1 MRHRSRRPL
10 LDTLARPRLAAGLA
24 ALCVGGAGTALVVGT
39 SADERAAD
47 APRTRETART
57 SGSTEPADTAPTR
70 TEAPSRSGHRHHAKP
85 ATPSAPAPT
94 TAAETPDDRLTP
106 TMDTS
111 ARVRATVRETTPVVP
126 SVPSS
131 PTPSRTPSAPSPDT
145 TAPDTTAPDTSIQ
158 TVATT
163 GPGAVFQPGSNGTAT
178 YRCSVDGG
186 AFTVCAP
193 AVTLTDLTPGWHT
206 LAAQAVDPAGNVDP
220 TPAQTRWHASGVT
233 P

>member
-24 ALCVGGAGTALVVGT
+24 ALCFGGAGAALVVTT
-39 SADERAAD
+39 SADEHTAD
-47 APRTRETART
+47 APRARETART
-57 SGSTEPADTAPTR
+57 SGSTEPADIAPTR
-70 TEAPSRSGHRHHAKP
+70 TESPSRGGQRHHAKP

-94 TAAETPDDRLTP
+94 TATESPDVRPTP
-106 TMDTS
+106 TVDAS
-111 ARVRATVRETTPVVP
+111 ARVRGTVRDATRTP
-126 SVPSS
+126 SVPSP
-131 PTPSRTPSAPSPDT
+131 PTPSRTPSRTPSASP
-145 TAPDTTAPDTSIQ
+145 PDTTAPDTSIQ

-163 GPGAVFQPGSNGTAT
+163 GSGAVFRLGSDGPAT

-186 AFTVCAP
+186 AFALCAP
-193 AVTLTDLTPGWHT
+193 AVTLTDLAPGWHT

-220 TPAQTRWHASGVT
+220 TPAQTRWHANGVL